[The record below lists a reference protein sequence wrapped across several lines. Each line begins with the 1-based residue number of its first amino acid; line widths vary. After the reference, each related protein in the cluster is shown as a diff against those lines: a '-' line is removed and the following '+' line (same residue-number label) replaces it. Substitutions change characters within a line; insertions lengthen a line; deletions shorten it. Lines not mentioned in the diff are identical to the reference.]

1 MTRTSGKLVLALL
14 ATLLLASPLVPQQK
28 TSPPAGTPAGPAVAP
43 APAQSVEATAAGGT
57 LEARLNPLVHGAIA
71 RGSTSSI
78 KIVEVE
84 SGRVIADR
92 NGNQPVIPAS
102 NMKLFTTAAAFELLE
117 DDFQFVTTVSMRGE
131 LDRSGNLQGDLKF
144 TGRGDPTIGGR
155 FHDGDANTVFEGWAR
170 QLRASG
176 IRNITGDLIFEHG
189 YFDQQWVHP
198 SWPRDQLVSW
208 YQAPIAALSLQEG
221 TVMVRVIP
229 TQAGQLARVE
239 FNPANSYVSPQ
250 NSAVTRSGSGP
261 LVTRRLGTNNI
272 IIGGSA
278 PPQMGPSEIFVT
290 VENPVHY
297 FASVVRTTFER
308 NGIRVGGQM
317 RLAAQEDGA
326 GWNPIIV
333 HSTPLEIVTYVI
345 NKKSQNHYAE
355 QLLKAVGA
363 ETRQDGSFEGGGAAI
378 KEWLVAQLG
387 VAPGEFVQ
395 ADGSGMSRENQAS
408 ADAFIRVLRH
418 MWTTPHRNDFVA
430 SMPYSGEVD
439 SRLRRR
445 MNEQAYARRV
455 FAKTGYLS
463 GAIGLSGYVRGESG
477 RIYAFSF
484 LFNRYATGVW
494 GVYRLQDEML
504 KEIIRHG

>member
-1 MTRTSGKLVLALL
+1 MLSA
-14 ATLLLASPLVPQQK
+14 PLVPQQ
-28 TSPPAGTPAGPAVAP
+28 TGTAPNPPGAAP
-43 APAQSVEATAAGGT
+43 ISAPQPPQGSESAGGGA
-57 LEARLNPLVHGAIA
+57 LEQRLEPLVHGTIA
-71 RGSTSSI
+71 RNATSSI
-78 KIVEVE
+78 RIVEVE

-92 NGNQPVIPAS
+92 NGSQPVIPAS
-102 NMKLFTTAAAFELLE
+102 NMKLFTTAAAFELLDE
-117 DDFQFVTTVSMRGE
+117 RFQFITTVSMRGE
-131 LDRSGNLQGDLKF
+131 IDRSGTLQGDLKF

-155 FHDGDANTVFEGWAR
+155 FHDGDANAVFEGWAR

-176 IRNITGDLIFEHG
+176 IGNIAGDLIFEYG

-208 YQAPIAALSLQEG
+208 YQAPIASLSLQEG

-229 TQAGQLARVE
+229 TQPGQQARVE
-239 FNPANSYVSPQ
+239 FNPANNYVTPQ
-250 NSAVTRSGSGP
+250 NSAVTRGGSGP
-261 LVTRRLGTNNI
+261 LVTRRLGTNDI

-297 FASVVRTTFER
+297 FASVVRTTLER
-308 NGIRVGGQM
+308 NGIQVAGQM
-317 RLAAQEDGA
+317 RLVPQADG
-326 GWNPIIV
+326 GDWSPLIV

-355 QLLKAVGA
+355 QLLKAIGA
-363 ETRQDGSFEGGGAAI
+363 ETRRDGSFGGGGAAV
-378 KEWLVAQLG
+378 KEWLVTRLG
-387 VAPGEFVQ
+387 VPPGEFVQ

-418 MWTTPHRNDFVA
+418 MWTTPHRNDFLA

-445 MNEQAYARRV
+445 MNERAYARRV
-455 FAKTGYLS
+455 YAKTGYLS
-463 GAIGLSGYVRGESG
+463 GAIGLSGYVQAESG
-477 RIYAFSF
+477 RVYAFSF